1 MASSRDA
8 RRRLPTRRSTHRA
21 IEASAERRARC
32 RASAARASASDGR
45 GRDRDRRRGA
55 GFRRA
60 TATRDGGATTIATGG
75 DLEATTRDDGGDDA
89 RERWDDAMGRATR
102 ARATSDRRADGRRWA
117 GRDEDARGDADRDRG
132 ETREDGTTDGT
143 GTGART
149 DGTMGGAEATAR
161 GSGGAAA
168 RGSGGAARRP
178 DPRDAATREALASR
192 WLEKNANGTAKV
204 SDYNAEKLR
213 REIYVGNLVSGQ
225 IGATTLCELLNDV
238 LKKIVPEA
246 CHAVGKLPPVL
257 SIVMDSAQ
265 KYASL
270 EMRSSAL
277 ATAALGL
284 DQMHVLG
291 RPLHITRPAG
301 YFDDPDAKRQV
312 LNVEHVLPAPEKLQQ
327 VYDHLDARKIEESKS
342 KDEAIER
349 AKKMA
354 ASVSE
359 SAVQAAAP
367 TPAEATEYLC
377 LENMVDVK
385 TLLSARERKELRY
398 DIEDE
403 CGKCGKVVRVV
414 VPTPSDDEVE
424 RKAASRAYVYFARVG
439 SAESAHKVMH
449 GRKFGGRIV
458 QARYIEASEFEAFD
472 KK

>member
-8 RRRLPTRRSTHRA
+8 RRRLPTRSIDA
-21 IEASAERRARC
+21 NDASNASAERRARC
-32 RASAARASASDGR
+32 RASAAPIARGR

-60 TATRDGGATTIATGG
+60 TATRDGGATTNARD
-75 DLEATTRDDGGDDA
+75 DLEATTRDDAATTRASDGTRDGTRDA
-89 RERWDDAMGRATR
+89 RAATTIARASAGGRDGTRTRAATR
-102 ARATSDRRADGRRWA
+102 
-117 GRDEDARGDADRDRG
+117 DRDRG

-149 DGTMGGAEATAR
+149 RWDDGRRGGDGARFGGRGGAR
-161 GSGGAAA
+161 F
-168 RGSGGAARRP
+168 GGAARRP

-192 WLEKNANGTAKV
+192 WMEKNANGTAKV

-359 SAVQAAAP
+359 SAAHAAAP
-367 TPAEATEYLC
+367 IAGGGHGVFVPRKHGRRQ
-377 LENMVDVK
+377 DV
-385 TLLSARERKELRY
+385 AQR
-398 DIEDE
+398 
-403 CGKCGKVVRVV
+403 
-414 VPTPSDDEVE
+414 
-424 RKAASRAYVYFARVG
+424 SRAQGIA
-439 SAESAHKVMH
+439 
-449 GRKFGGRIV
+449 I
-458 QARYIEASEFEAFD
+458 RYRG
-472 KK
+472 

>member
-1 MASSRDA
+1 MSRERRADRARSRSRSRSPPRRRFPSRDGDA
-8 RRRLPTRRSTHRA
+8 RRRRDDERSRGDERA
-21 IEASAERRARC
+21 
-32 RASAARASASDGR
+32 GR
-45 GRDRDRRRGA
+45 SRGDDARRR
-55 GFRRA
+55 
-60 TATRDGGATTIATGG
+60 
-75 DLEATTRDDGGDDA
+75 GDDA
-89 RERWDDAMGRATR
+89 RERWDARWDARR
-102 ARATSDRRADGRRWA
+102 ARGDDDRARERRWA
-117 GRDEDARGDADRDRG
+117 GRDEDARGDAGPGPRRDARG
-132 ETREDGTTDGT
+132 RDDGRDGD
-143 GTGART
+143 GRADAWDDGRRGGDGARF
-149 DGTMGGAEATAR
+149 GGRGGAR
-161 GSGGAAA
+161 F
-168 RGSGGAARRP
+168 GGAARRP

-192 WLEKNANGTAKV
+192 WMEKNANGTAKV

-270 EMRSSAL
+270 EMRSAAL

-367 TPAEATEYLC
+367 SPAEATEYLC

>member
-1 MASSRDA
+1 MSRERSSARARERRSRSRSRSPARRRARRDDARWRRDDDRDGTRSRGDDA
-8 RRRLPTRRSTHRA
+8 RRRVDDDR
-21 IEASAERRARC
+21 ERRAR
-32 RASAARASASDGR
+32 RDGSAREWTRDRGDARGDERRREDGR
-45 GRDRDRRRGA
+45 GW
-55 GFRRA
+55 
-60 TATRDGGATTIATGG
+60 T
-75 DLEATTRDDGGDDA
+75 
-89 RERWDDAMGRATR
+89 
-102 ARATSDRRADGRRWA
+102 
-117 GRDEDARGDADRDRG
+117 GRDEDARASAGPGAGPGPRRDGWGRDGWERERGRFGNDGARREDRG
-132 ETREDGTTDGT
+132 GERF
-143 GTGART
+143 
-149 DGTMGGAEATAR
+149 GGH
-161 GSGGAAA
+161 
-168 RGSGGAARRP
+168 ARRP
-178 DPRDAATREALASR
+178 DPRETATREALASR

-225 IGATTLCELLNDV
+225 IGATMLCELLNDV

-327 VYDHLDARKIEESKS
+327 VYDYLDARKIEESKS

-354 ASVSE
+354 VSVSE
-359 SAVQAAAP
+359 SVAHAAAP
-367 TPAEATEYLC
+367 TTAEATEYLC

-414 VPTPSDDEVE
+414 VPTPSDEEVE

>member
-1 MASSRDA
+1 M
-8 RRRLPTRRSTHRA
+8 
-21 IEASAERRARC
+21 
-32 RASAARASASDGR
+32 
-45 GRDRDRRRGA
+45 
-55 GFRRA
+55 
-60 TATRDGGATTIATGG
+60 
-75 DLEATTRDDGGDDA
+75 
-89 RERWDDAMGRATR
+89 
-102 ARATSDRRADGRRWA
+102 
-117 GRDEDARGDADRDRG
+117 
-132 ETREDGTTDGT
+132 
-143 GTGART
+143 
-149 DGTMGGAEATAR
+149 
-161 GSGGAAA
+161 
-168 RGSGGAARRP
+168 
-178 DPRDAATREALASR
+178 
-192 WLEKNANGTAKV
+192 EKNANGTAKV

-225 IGATTLCELLNDV
+225 IGATMLCELLNDV

-327 VYDHLDARKIEESKS
+327 VYDYLDARKIEESKS

-354 ASVSE
+354 VSVSE
-359 SAVQAAAP
+359 SVAHAAAP
-367 TPAEATEYLC
+367 MTAEATEYLC

-414 VPTPSDDEVE
+414 VPTPSDEEVE

>member
-1 MASSRDA
+1 MATRDDA
-8 RRRLPTRRSTHRA
+8 RVAVCTHSIVVERSH
-21 IEASAERRARC
+21 RRARC
-32 RASAARASASDGR
+32 RASARTRASASDGR
-45 GRDRDRRRGA
+45 DRDRDRPRDGA
-55 GFRRA
+55 REA
-60 TATRDGGATTIATGG
+60 ATRGGDATTIGTGG
-75 DLEATTRDDGGDDA
+75 DFEATTRDDGSDDDA
-89 RERWDDAMGRATR
+89 ARRGWERTRVDARSR
-102 ARATSDRRADGRRWA
+102 RRAVDERRREDGRGWT
-117 GRDEDARGDADRDRG
+117 GRDEDARASAGPGPGAGPRRDGWGRDGWERERGRFGNDGARREDRG
-132 ETREDGTTDGT
+132 GERF
-143 GTGART
+143 
-149 DGTMGGAEATAR
+149 GGH
-161 GSGGAAA
+161 
-168 RGSGGAARRP
+168 ARRP
-178 DPRDAATREALASR
+178 DPRETATREALASR

-327 VYDHLDARKIEESKS
+327 VYDYLDARKIEESKS

-354 ASVSE
+354 VSVSE
-359 SAVQAAAP
+359 SVAHAAAP
-367 TPAEATEYLC
+367 TTAEATEYLC

-414 VPTPSDDEVE
+414 VPTPSDEEVE

>member
-1 MASSRDA
+1 MSRE
-8 RRRLPTRRSTHRA
+8 RRRA
-21 IEASAERRARC
+21 IAR
-32 RASAARASASDGR
+32 GR

-60 TATRDGGATTIATGG
+60 SG
-75 DLEATTRDDGGDDA
+75 DARRRRDDESGRRGRSRGDDA
-89 RERWDDAMGRATR
+89 RRRRRRRGASDGTRDGTRDA
-102 ARATSDRRADGRRWA
+102 ARRRTSDRRAAGA
-117 GRDEDARGDADRDRG
+117 GGRDGTRTRAATRDRDRG

-149 DGTMGGAEATAR
+149 RWDDGRRGGDGARFGGRGGAR
-161 GSGGAAA
+161 F
-168 RGSGGAARRP
+168 GGAARRP

-192 WLEKNANGTAKV
+192 WMEKNANGTAKV

>member
-8 RRRLPTRRSTHRA
+8 RRRLPTRSIDA
-21 IEASAERRARC
+21 NDASNASAERRARC
-32 RASAARASASDGR
+32 RASAAPIARGR

-60 TATRDGGATTIATGG
+60 TATRDGARRRSRRAGRSRG
-75 DLEATTRDDGGDDA
+75 DDARRRGDDA
-89 RERWDDAMGRATR
+89 RERWDARWDARR
-102 ARATSDRRADGRRWA
+102 ARGDDDRARERRWA
-117 GRDEDARGDADRDRG
+117 GRDEDARGDAGPGPRRDARG
-132 ETREDGTTDGT
+132 RDDGRDGD
-143 GTGART
+143 GRADGWDDGRRGGDGARF
-149 DGTMGGAEATAR
+149 GGRGGAR
-161 GSGGAAA
+161 F
-168 RGSGGAARRP
+168 GGAARRP

-342 KDEAIER
+342 KDEAIE
-349 AKKMA
+349 
-354 ASVSE
+354 
-359 SAVQAAAP
+359 
-367 TPAEATEYLC
+367 T
-377 LENMVDVK
+377 
-385 TLLSARERKELRY
+385 RE
-398 DIEDE
+398 EDGGE
-403 CGKCGKVVRVV
+403 CV
-414 VPTPSDDEVE
+414 
-424 RKAASRAYVYFARVG
+424 
-439 SAESAHKVMH
+439 
-449 GRKFGGRIV
+449 
-458 QARYIEASEFEAFD
+458 
-472 KK
+472 

>member
-8 RRRLPTRRSTHRA
+8 RRRLPTRSIDANDASKHRQ
-21 IEASAERRARC
+21 SDARDV
-32 RASAARASASDGR
+32 ARAP
-45 GRDRDRRRGA
+45 RRSRA
-55 GFRRA
+55 VAVAIAIAAAAPVSVARRRRA
-60 TATRDGGATTIATGG
+60 TAARRRTRTGG
-75 DLEATTRDDGGDDA
+75 RSRGDDARRRGDDA
-89 RERWDDAMGRATR
+89 RERWDARWDARR
-102 ARATSDRRADGRRWA
+102 ARGDDDRARERRWA
-117 GRDEDARGDADRDRG
+117 GRDEDARGDAGPGPRRDARG
-132 ETREDGTTDGT
+132 RDDGRDGD
-143 GTGART
+143 GRAER

-161 GSGGAAA
+161 GSGERGGA
-168 RGSGGAARRP
+168 RFGGAARRP

-192 WLEKNANGTAKV
+192 WMEKNANGTAKV

-359 SAVQAAAP
+359 SAAHAAAP
-367 TPAEATEYLC
+367 IAGGGHGVFVPRKHGRRQ
-377 LENMVDVK
+377 DV
-385 TLLSARERKELRY
+385 AQR
-398 DIEDE
+398 
-403 CGKCGKVVRVV
+403 
-414 VPTPSDDEVE
+414 
-424 RKAASRAYVYFARVG
+424 SRAQGIA
-439 SAESAHKVMH
+439 
-449 GRKFGGRIV
+449 I
-458 QARYIEASEFEAFD
+458 RYRG
-472 KK
+472 